1 LGSRRTPTRF
11 RTAKTLSP
19 AVSETRRIATVT
31 SADPDARTALS
42 RVVRLVAPPVPS
54 KSREDTSS
62 PAMTNWSGTE
72 LTTGATELMSV
83 TVISATLKGG
93 DDLAVHRQRHPLAG

>member
-1 LGSRRTPTRF
+1 
-11 RTAKTLSP
+11 
-19 AVSETRRIATVT
+19 VT

-54 KSREDTSS
+54 KSREDSCY

-83 TVISATLKGG
+83 TVISTTLKGG
-93 DDLAVHRQRHPLAG
+93 DDLDPRIGKDPRARPYRTRDDLAVHRQRHPPLWQ

>member
-1 LGSRRTPTRF
+1 M
-11 RTAKTLSP
+11 
-19 AVSETRRIATVT
+19 T

-54 KSREDTSS
+54 KSREDSSS

-93 DDLAVHRQRHPLAG
+93 DDLAVHRQRHPWRGSEKTATSWSRVLPSAICWGEPLGVMVT